1 MNKYIKIT
9 LIGLYTL
16 LFFYIIFP
24 FIYVNSFYFW
34 IANNSNEIE
43 KNKVD
48 SKYMLIWNQKMI
60 VEVIKFKI
68 KTPIFNFQNY
78 YDKERDEND
87 YDTFM
92 TLNDF
97 TLDEIFNLTK
107 ERKESNYYLLGKF
120 LHENDISYL
129 EESDIKIINSL
140 KIILNKEIYKKEIKE
155 KYREKFKIIL
165 TRVNNINSKNE
176 YFKIYKEYLKKNIK
190 DFYDKK

>member
-24 FIYVNSFYFW
+24 FIYVNGLYFW
-34 IANNSNEIE
+34 MSNNPNEIE

-48 SKYMLIWNQKMI
+48 SNYMLIWNQKMI

-97 TLDEIFNLTK
+97 TLDEIFNLIK

-120 LHENDISYL
+120 LHENDI
-129 EESDIKIINSL
+129 KIG
-140 KIILNKEIYKKEIKE
+140 
-155 KYREKFKIIL
+155 RAH
-165 TRVNNINSKNE
+165 V
-176 YFKIYKEYLKKNIK
+176 
-190 DFYDKK
+190 

>member
-1 MNKYIKIT
+1 MKKYLKYT
-9 LIGLYTL
+9 LFGLYSI

-24 FIYVNSFYFW
+24 FIYVNDFYFW
-34 IANNSNEIE
+34 IANSSNEIK

-48 SKYMLIWNQKMI
+48 SNYMLIWNQKMI

-68 KTPIFNFQNY
+68 KTPLFNFQNY

-92 TLNDF
+92 ILNDF

-120 LHENDISYL
+120 LHENQKEYL
-129 EESDIKIINSL
+129 QENDMKIINSL
-140 KIILNKEIYKKEIKE
+140 KVILNKEIYKKEIKSN
-155 KYREKFKIIL
+155 YREKFKTIL
-165 TRVNNINSKNE
+165 DRVNQINEKNE
-176 YFKIYKEYLKKNIK
+176 YIKIYKEYLKTNIE
-190 DFYDKK
+190 DIL